1 MLAILEAKKAGLLN
15 RNHWLSNIV
24 AGVIVGVVALPLAMA
39 FAIASGAKPEQ
50 GLYTAIVAGLFVSI
64 FGGTRLQI
72 AGPTGAFIV
81 VLSGI
86 TAKYGIEGLQIA
98 SLMAGVILL
107 LLGLA
112 KMGGIIKFIP
122 DPVIVGFTAGIGV
135 IIWVGQW
142 KYFFGLPEV
151 VGEHFHTKLYNLL
164 QVFPQFDLATTLLAV
179 LAISLVIYSPKL
191 PGLKRVPGPL
201 VALVV
206 TTLIQITFQFEG
218 IKTIGTAFGGIPHGL
233 PEFAAPSITW
243 GEVIELIGPA
253 FTIAMLGAI
262 ESLLS
267 AVVADGM
274 AGTRH
279 DSNQEL
285 VGQGLA
291 NIIAPFFG
299 GFAATGAIART
310 ATNIRN
316 GGTSPIAGIVHSITL
331 IVILLL
337 LAPLAVHIPLAT
349 LAAILFVV
357 AWNMSEA
364 KHFVK
369 MVRRAP
375 RADVAI
381 LLVTFTL
388 TVFADLVVAVNIGV
402 ILATLHFLRRM
413 ATSVEVRQSTEQ
425 ELTQEFSH
433 KGFINLPPGVL
444 VFAVEGPFFFGAV
457 ENFERALA
465 GTHTDPQHL
474 IIRLKWVPFIDITG
488 LQTLEEVIR
497 DLQKRGVNV
506 MLSGANSRV
515 RDKLIKVGIINLI
528 GETNHFSSFD
538 EALDF
543 LKTRRNESAEE
554 QHSQKVAES
563 DPVQQFLNTSR
574 KYFLSSSEQRSK
586 KDCD

>member
-1 MLAILEAKKAGLLN
+1 MLAILEAKQAGLLHK
-15 RNHWLSNIV
+15 RHWLNNIV
-24 AGVIVGVVALPLAMA
+24 AGVVVGVVALPLAMA

-50 GLYTAIVAGLFVSI
+50 GLYTAVVAGLVVSL
-64 FGGTRLQI
+64 FGGSRLQI

-86 TAKYGIEGLQIA
+86 TAEYGIEGLQIA
-98 SLMAGVILL
+98 TLMAGAMLL

-112 KMGGIIKFIP
+112 RMGSVIRFIP
-122 DPVIVGFTAGIGV
+122 DPVIVGFTAGIAV
-135 IIWVGQW
+135 IIWIGQW
-142 KYFFGLPEV
+142 QDFFGLPSV
-151 VGEHFHTKLYNLL
+151 SGSHFHTKLLNLL
-164 QVFPQFDLATTLLAV
+164 EALPHFHLATTLLAT
-179 LAISLVIYSPKL
+179 LSLILVIYSPRL
-191 PGLKRVPGPL
+191 GVLRRIPGPL

-206 TTLIQITFQFEG
+206 ATVAQVVFQFDG
-218 IKTIGTAFGGIPHGL
+218 IRTIGSAFGGIPRGL
-233 PEFAAPSITW
+233 PDFAIPATSW
-243 GEVIELIGPA
+243 ERVIELIGPA

-267 AVVADGM
+267 AMVADGM

-291 NIIAPFFG
+291 NLAAPLFG

-316 GGTSPIAGIVHSITL
+316 GGTSPLAGIVHSLTL
-331 IVILLL
+331 VVILLL
-337 LAPLAVHIPLAT
+337 LAPLAVHIPLSA

-364 KHFVK
+364 RHFIK

-381 LLVTFTL
+381 LLITFIL

-413 ATSVEVRQSTEQ
+413 ATSVEVRAATEE
-425 ELTQEFSH
+425 ELTREFGH
-433 KGFINLPPGVL
+433 RGLVQLPPGLL

-457 ENFERALA
+457 EIFERALA
-465 GTHTDPQHL
+465 GTHTDPKIL

-497 DLQKRGVNV
+497 DLQKRGVIV
-506 MLSGANSRV
+506 MLSGANDRV
-515 RDKLIKVGIINLI
+515 RAKLARAGIIDLVGRENHFGTFEEALAAAQKNAPVT
-528 GETNHFSSFD
+528 GETLP
-538 EALDF
+538 AGQL
-543 LKTRRNESAEE
+543 A
-554 QHSQKVAES
+554 VS
-563 DPVQQFLNTSR
+563 DHAGTMLETSR
-574 KYFLSSSEQRSK
+574 DYFLRSTEQRSRGE
-586 KDCD
+586 